1 MNCRHIA
8 PLSQGS
14 SQTNI
19 AQETYTSKITISQT
33 EAHDLERGNEGRAHL
48 TLADAGGGVA
58 AGGAG
63 ALLEVEAAAA
73 AAHAERVRLVPALAE
88 AARTLP
94 LRTRNTLAHAEST
107 GNGGGDRWRTGA
119 PAARTYHPS
128 LAPLS

>member
-94 LRTRNTLAHAEST
+94 LRPRNTTTKAT
-107 GNGGGDRWRTGA
+107 R
-119 PAARTYHPS
+119 
-128 LAPLS
+128 